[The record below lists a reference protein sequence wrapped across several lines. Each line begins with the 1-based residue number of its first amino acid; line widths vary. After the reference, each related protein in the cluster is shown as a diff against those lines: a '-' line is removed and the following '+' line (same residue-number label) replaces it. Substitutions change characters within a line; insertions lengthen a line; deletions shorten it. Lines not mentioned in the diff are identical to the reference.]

1 MPAATEDPEVRG
13 GAEQRPLRAHGLQ
26 TPDGEAGLN
35 YLCAG
40 YKRFFLHCRPYTTQM
55 AALRRAGQPP
65 ERLMQLLQAAEL
77 LSEWAQAAPIPG
89 DRASQELS
97 NMALVGWVMAE
108 AALLRQ
114 ESRGA
119 HYRSDY
125 PDTSPEWLHH
135 LTIVGGD

>member
-1 MPAATEDPEVRG
+1 MWRDVG
-13 GAEQRPLRAHGLQ
+13 ILR
-26 TPDGEAGLN
+26 T
-35 YLCAG
+35 
-40 YKRFFLHCRPYTTQM
+40 
-55 AALRRAGQPP
+55 RR
-65 ERLMQLLQAAEL
+65 QLLQAAEL
-77 LSEWAQAAPIPG
+77 LGEWAQGAPIPG

-125 PDTSPEWLHH
+125 PDTSPEWVHH